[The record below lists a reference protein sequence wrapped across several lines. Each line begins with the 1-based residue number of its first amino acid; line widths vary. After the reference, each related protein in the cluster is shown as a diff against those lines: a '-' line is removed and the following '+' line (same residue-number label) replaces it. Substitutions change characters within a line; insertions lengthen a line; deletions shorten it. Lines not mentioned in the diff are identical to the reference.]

1 MWILFLCIV
10 LNAFIGVIFKMFQIH
25 GINNFQA
32 IVVNYFVCVMMAAIF
47 AGGHPIPEDILSKPW
62 FFYSVGL
69 GVLFII
75 VFNIMAVTVQNFGV
89 IIATIFQKMSMIA
102 PAVVAIIFYGEKGG
116 FLKWLGIAAAVMAIF
131 MLSYEKNNGNTTVR
145 RTGLL
150 WFFPLATFAG
160 SCVIDTSLFLIEE
173 HRLTQPGDLGFIAT
187 LFLMAGLVGLTYLLV
202 QLGRKKIIWENKSF
216 IGGVG
221 LGIPNFFSIYLLIL
235 ALNQGWGGSVVFPV
249 NNVGI
254 LSVAAIFGIVF
265 FKEKISK
272 TKWLGFLLAMIS
284 IFIITVV

>member
-1 MWILFLCIV
+1 MWILFLCII

-32 IVVNYFVCVMMAAIF
+32 IVVNYFVCVVMAAIF
-47 AGGHPIPEDILSKPW
+47 VGGNPLPEDIIAKPW
-62 FFYSVGL
+62 FYYSMGL

-102 PAVVAIIFYGEKGG
+102 PAVVAIVFYGEKGG
-116 FLKWLGIAAAVMAIF
+116 FLKWLGIAAAVIAIVL
-131 MLSYEKNNGNTTVR
+131 LSYEKNDKKNSVR
-145 RTGLL
+145 RSGLL

-160 SCVIDTSLFLIEE
+160 SCVIDTALFLIEE
-173 HRLTQPGDLGFIAT
+173 KRLTQPGDLGFIAT
-187 LFLMAGLVGLTYLLV
+187 LFLMAGIVGLSYLSV
-202 QLGRKKIIWENKSF
+202 QLTRKKIIWENKSL
-216 IGGVG
+216 IGGIG

-254 LSVAAIFGIVF
+254 LTVAAIFGIIF
-265 FKEKISK
+265 FKENISN
-272 TKWLGFLLAMIS
+272 TKWVGFLLAMIS